1 MSEFADRVIV
11 ITGALGHLGSALAQH
26 LGSLGAQLVL
36 VDRFADKLRVAFG
49 PDDTGRLTLGDV
61 NLAFAPAAAGVFET
75 AQLRFGRIDGLVHTV
90 GGFRGGAP
98 IHEDDP
104 ENWDF
109 LYDINVKTTLHTCR
123 AAVPYLLRQK
133 SGSIVTIGSRVAL
146 SGEANYGP
154 YCAAKAAVVRIT
166 EALAAELKP
175 HGVRANCV
183 LPGTLDTPV
192 NRAAMP
198 AADFSTWVPL
208 SEVVAA
214 ITFLLSD
221 ASRAITGTALPVF
234 GRG

>member
-1 MSEFADRVIV
+1 MSDFAGRVIV
-11 ITGALGHLGSALAQH
+11 VTGALGHLGAALARH
-26 LGSLGAQLVL
+26 LASLGTHLVL
-36 VDRFADKLRVAFG
+36 VDRLGEKLRATFG
-49 PDDTGRLTLGDV
+49 PDDAGRLTIGDV
-61 NLAFAPAAAGVFET
+61 NLGFAPAAAGVFET

-90 GGFRGGAP
+90 GGFRGGSP

-104 ENWDF
+104 GNWDF
-109 LYDINVKTTLHTCR
+109 LYEINVKTTLHTCR
-123 AAVPYLLRQK
+123 AAVPHLLRQR
-133 SGSIVTIGSRVAL
+133 SGSIVTIGSRAAL
-146 SGEANYGP
+146 AGDANYGP

-198 AADFSTWVPL
+198 TADFATWVPL
-208 SEVVAA
+208 GEVVAA

-221 ASRAITGTALPVF
+221 ASRAITGAAVPVF